1 MIGKGNALLTP
12 LTAAREAVF
21 SHLPEPGIED
31 VAVKAAGGRYL
42 AEDVVADRDL
52 PPADRS
58 AMDGFAVR
66 AADLAA
72 PPVVLDCVAEVAA
85 GSDARPEVTAGTC
98 ARIFTGANVPPGA
111 DTVAIVEETEV
122 AGGDAI
128 RFLTSPARGANIR
141 RRGEDA
147 PRGAVLL
154 RRGTRLGGSQ
164 ISACAAV
171 GADPLRV
178 HTVPSVAVLC
188 TGAELRD
195 PSEAVRP
202 HEIRNSNGP
211 ALIAALGQ
219 LGVPDAVDLGGVEDV
234 LVAIRDRILSGLESC
249 SAFIVTGGVSRGDY
263 DLVPAAIE
271 AAGGRIHLHGVR
283 MKPGKP
289 FLFATAGRV
298 PVFALPGNP
307 MSVLSSFWELVA
319 PSLLI
324 MMGDPEHDV
333 WRIPARLTEDV
344 AVRGSRTVL
353 LPVHL
358 DPDPGGEGFLATP
371 VRDRSSADL
380 AAGARANGTIRLE
393 PEEGP
398 YRARSIV
405 EAHPWARP
413 L

>member
-1 MIGKGNALLTP
+1 MLTP

-21 SHLPEPGIED
+21 SHLPRPEIED
-31 VAVKAAGGRYL
+31 VPVTAAGGRFL
-42 AEDVVADRDL
+42 ARDVAADRDL

-66 AADLAA
+66 ASDLASA
-72 PPVVLDCVAEVAA
+72 PVVLECVAEVAA
-85 GSDARPEVTAGTC
+85 GSDARPEVVSGTC

-111 DTVAIVEETEV
+111 DAVAIVEETED
-122 AGGDAI
+122 AGEGRI
-128 RFLTSPARGANIR
+128 RFLASLERGANIR

-147 PRGAVLL
+147 PMGQVILE
-154 RRGTRLGGSQ
+154 RGTRLGGSQ
-164 ISACAAV
+164 VSACAAV
-171 GADPLRV
+171 GADPVRV
-178 HTVPSVAVLC
+178 YRVPSVAVLS

-195 PSEAVRP
+195 PSQDVRE

-219 LGVPDAVDLGGVEDV
+219 VGVLETVDLGGVDDELD
-234 LVAIRDRILSGLESC
+234 AIRARIERGVERC
-249 SAFIVTGGVSRGDY
+249 SVLIVTGGVSKGDY
-263 DLVPAAIE
+263 DLVPAAIL
-271 AAGGRIHLHGVR
+271 AAGGLIHLHGVR

-289 FLFATAGRV
+289 FLFATAGRDV

-319 PSLLI
+319 PALLI
-324 MMGDPEHDV
+324 MMGDPEHGV
-333 WRIPARLTEDV
+333 WRIPARLTEEV
-344 AVRGSRTVL
+344 AVRGGRTVL

-358 DPDPGGEGFLATP
+358 DADPDGEGFLATP

-393 PEEGP
+393 PEDSP
-398 YRARSIV
+398 FAARTIV

>member
-1 MIGKGNALLTP
+1 M
-12 LTAAREAVF
+12 
-21 SHLPEPGIED
+21 ED
-31 VAVKAAGGRYL
+31 VPVSAAGGRFL
-42 AEDVVADRDL
+42 ATDVTADREL

-66 AADLAA
+66 AGDLAS
-72 PPVVLDCVAEVAA
+72 PPVELECVAEVAA
-85 GSDARPEVTAGTC
+85 GSDGRPDVAPGTC

-111 DTVAIVEETEV
+111 DTVAMVEETEV
-122 AGGDAI
+122 AGSGRI
-128 RFLTSPARGANIR
+128 RFLTSPSRGANIR
-141 RRGEDA
+141 RKGEDA
-147 PRGAVLL
+147 ARGQVLL
-154 RRGTRLGGSQ
+154 TRGTRLGGSQ

-171 GADPLRV
+171 GADPVRV
-178 HTVPSVAVLC
+178 HRVPSVAVLS

-195 PSEAVRP
+195 SSEAVLP

-211 ALIAALGQ
+211 ALIATLGQ
-219 LGVPDAVDLGGVEDV
+219 VGVHRTVDLGGVQDE
-234 LVAIRDRILSGLESC
+234 LEAIRALVVRGVEEC
-249 SAFIVTGGVSRGDY
+249 SALIVTGGVSKGDY

-289 FLFATAGRV
+289 FLFATVGRDV

-319 PSLLI
+319 PALLV
-324 MMGDPEHDV
+324 MMGDPGHDV
-333 WRIPARLTEDV
+333 WRIPARLTEQV

-358 DPDPGGEGFLATP
+358 EADREGEGFLATP

-380 AAGARANGTIRLE
+380 AAGARANGTVRLE
-393 PEEGP
+393 PEDSP
-398 YRARSIV
+398 FAAHTIV

>member
-1 MIGKGNALLTP
+1 MLTP

-21 SHLPEPGIED
+21 SHLPRPEVED
-31 VAVKAAGGRYL
+31 VPVTAAGGRFL
-42 AEDVVADRDL
+42 AADVTADREL

-66 AADLAA
+66 AGDLAS
-72 PPVVLDCVAEVAA
+72 PPVELVCVAEVAA
-85 GSDARPEVTAGTC
+85 GSDARPEVASGTC

-122 AGGDAI
+122 AGSGRV
-128 RFLTSPARGANIR
+128 RFLTSPRRGANIR

-147 PRGAVLL
+147 ARGQVLL
-154 RRGTRLGGSQ
+154 TRGTRLGGSQ

-178 HTVPSVAVLC
+178 HRVPSVAVLS

-195 PSEAVRP
+195 PSEAVLP

-219 LGVPDAVDLGGVEDV
+219 VGVHRTVDLGGVEDE
-234 LVAIRDRILSGLESC
+234 LEAIRARVVRGVEECAAL
-249 SAFIVTGGVSRGDY
+249 IVTGGVSKGDY
-263 DLVPAAIE
+263 DLVPDAIE

-289 FLFATAGRV
+289 FLFATAGRDV

-319 PSLLI
+319 PALLV

-333 WRIPARLTEDV
+333 WRIPARLTDRV

-358 DPDPGGEGFLATP
+358 EADREGEGFLATP

-393 PEEGP
+393 PEDSP
-398 YRARSIV
+398 FAAHTIV